1 MSESHNRQQESAKA
15 RRHRRMLM
23 EWRGIYEAPDLRAFE
38 KNVGDVVGKIMARA
52 GLGERLA
59 EEAVVQEWAAVVGT
73 FLAGHSKPVGLRA
86 GVLQVAVMQA
96 TVRYDLERNHKRD
109 ILRRLQSRF
118 GRQTVTS
125 LRFVPG

>member
-23 EWRGIYEAPDLRAFE
+23 EWRGVYEPPDLRAFE
-38 KNVGDVVGKIMARA
+38 KNVGDVVDKIMARA

-59 EEAVVQEWAAVVGT
+59 EEAVVREWAAVVGA

-96 TVRYDLERNHKRD
+96 TVRYDLERNLKRD

>member
-1 MSESHNRQQESAKA
+1 MSESHNRRQESAKA

-23 EWRGIYEAPDLRAFE
+23 EWRGVYEPPDLRAFE

-59 EEAVVQEWAAVVGT
+59 EEAVVQEWAVVVGT